1 MKPNRAKLLVVDDS
15 VSMRNIICELIQS
28 LGFTTL
34 DEAPN
39 GAVALEMFLRTPY
52 DVVITDWNMPYVSGI
67 DLLRAIRRAP
77 VRQQTPVLVLTGEV
91 SAKRVVEAI
100 EAGANG
106 FVAKPF
112 ITPALP
118 QKLLRIVS
126 ALSPVSDF
134 SPGTRLLGAH
144 L

>member
-1 MKPNRAKLLVVDDS
+1 M
-15 VSMRNIICELIQS
+15 
-28 LGFTTL
+28 
-34 DEAPN
+34 
-39 GAVALEMFLRTPY
+39 
-52 DVVITDWNMPYVSGI
+52 
-67 DLLRAIRRAP
+67 
-77 VRQQTPVLVLTGEV
+77 LVLTGEV